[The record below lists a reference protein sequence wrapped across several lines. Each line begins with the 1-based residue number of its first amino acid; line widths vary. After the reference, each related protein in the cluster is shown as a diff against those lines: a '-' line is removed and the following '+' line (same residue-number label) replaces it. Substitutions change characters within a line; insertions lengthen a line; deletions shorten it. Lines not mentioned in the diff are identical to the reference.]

1 MDIFESVSFVT
12 FNSAVSPSAKLEVV
26 LVVVLDIVSVNV
38 ALDTVAVEVVA
49 VDVVAVLVKVD
60 LV

>member
-1 MDIFESVSFVT
+1 MKSGVETWAESFQH
-12 FNSAVSPSAKLEVV
+12 V

-38 ALDTVAVEVVA
+38 ALDAVAVEVVA